1 MRVFLI
7 EDDARIRGFVQ
18 QGLEKEGATV
28 HAVETGTEALEV
40 LLEDDFDA
48 AILDL
53 GLPDIDGI
61 DVLREL
67 RSRGNRLPVLVLTA
81 RDAIDDRVN
90 GLDAG
95 ADDYLVKPFALVE
108 LLARLR
114 ALTRRTDARP
124 DDAVL
129 RIANLTADLH
139 DRRVARGD
147 RKIDLS
153 PREFALLTY
162 LMRHRDQI
170 VTRAMIAEHVWDQT
184 TEHFS
189 NVIDVYMGYLR
200 KKIDQG
206 QDERL
211 LHTVRGAG
219 YRLSETP

>member
-1 MRVFLI
+1 MRILLVEDEESLANPLVEVLEQAAYAVDLAADGGRADELMFVNDYDLVVLDWTIPPPTGIELLGRWRAAGDATPVLMLTGRASI
-7 EDDARIRGFVQ
+7 ED
-18 QGLEKEGATV
+18 
-28 HAVETGTEALEV
+28 
-40 LLEDDFDA
+40 
-48 AILDL
+48 
-53 GLPDIDGI
+53 
-61 DVLREL
+61 
-67 RSRGNRLPVLVLTA
+67 
-81 RDAIDDRVN
+81 RVS

-108 LLARLR
+108 LFARLR
-114 ALTRRTDARP
+114 ALTRRMDART

-129 RIANLTADLH
+129 QIADLRADLH
-139 DRRVARGD
+139 DRRVTRGD

-162 LMRHRDQI
+162 LMRHRDQV

-211 LHTVRGAG
+211 LHTVRGTG
-219 YRLSETP
+219 YRLSEAP